1 VIALQS
7 KGGTVVREERVRA
20 MKTDKNTTS
29 REKLDVHGGFNRES
43 VEMMVLHVLKIVE
56 DMGVEWER
64 NHNSEGLRDK
74 FGSLASHLDYLKRY
88 CEGNP

>member
-1 VIALQS
+1 MDTG
-7 KGGTVVREERVRA
+7 K
-20 MKTDKNTTS
+20 S
-29 REKLDVHGGFNRES
+29 RTGRKKLDVHGAFNRET
-43 VEMMVLHVLKIVE
+43 VEIMVLQALKIVE

-74 FGSLASHLDYLKRY
+74 FGSLAYHLDYLKRY